1 MGDRSIKLSCKTQH
15 KSCEPWLALW
25 HAVKAL
31 TNNPPYINPLL
42 PKHVHIAMAAW
53 MTLQPTK
60 ASHTRLRA
68 GMPTPSVLKIF
79 LAAPVET
86 TPAPVSL
93 SERYP
98 VGRRKTAMLM

>member
-1 MGDRSIKLSCKTQH
+1 
-15 KSCEPWLALW
+15 
-25 HAVKAL
+25 
-31 TNNPPYINPLL
+31 
-42 PKHVHIAMAAW
+42 MAAW

-68 GMPTPSVLKIF
+68 GMPPPSVLKIF
-79 LAAPVET
+79 LAAPMET